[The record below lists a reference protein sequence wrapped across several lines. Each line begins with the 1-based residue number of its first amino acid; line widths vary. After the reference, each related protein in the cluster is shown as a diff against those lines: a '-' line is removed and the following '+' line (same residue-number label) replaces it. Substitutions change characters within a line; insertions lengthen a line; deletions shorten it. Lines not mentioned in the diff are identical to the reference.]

1 MLLGYR
7 LKQKLTMKRKMKNV
21 NSKKVQDIMDRF
33 EKLTDEEKITF
44 LDKFF
49 DVQED
54 GSDQEQL
61 VAYTGLRED
70 PSDKEKII
78 KVK

>member
-1 MLLGYR
+1 
-7 LKQKLTMKRKMKNV
+7 MKNV